1 MHRHAT
7 IVTLNDLIRIFAVV
21 SQANGAD
28 EDVLSAPRLG
38 PIQQGI
44 LLEQG
49 KNKNKN
55 KKKTFQSSL
64 QVKNLWMELS
74 AEAAPKPLT
83 EH

>member
-44 LLEQG
+44 LLEQA

-55 KKKTFQSSL
+55 KNLPIIIASEKSL
-64 QVKNLWMELS
+64 DG
-74 AEAAPKPLT
+74 AFC
-83 EH
+83 

>member
-44 LLEQG
+44 LLEQA
-49 KNKNKN
+49 KNK
-55 KKKTFQSSL
+55 T
-64 QVKNLWMELS
+64 KNLPIIIASEKSLDG
-74 AEAAPKPLT
+74 AFC
-83 EH
+83 